1 MRYNISGNDYTFN
14 ANIRDNEQIRRSF
27 NELAQKT
34 FELSFEQWYQ
44 NGYWGDSYIPH
55 VLLDNGRVIANASV
69 NIIKTLWQNKSKCY
83 IQLGTVMTDP
93 EYRNKGLASF
103 LLNTIIA
110 EWEAKC
116 DAIYLFA
123 NDSVLGFYPKFGFV
137 AANEYQSEMT
147 IKKLPGAVRKLDMS
161 AVQDRDLLL
170 SKYAQSNPFS
180 ALPMVGNAGLL
191 MFYCS
196 QFLNDK
202 VYYVE
207 EYDAIVIVEYDEDSF
222 LCYDIFC
229 SDDKPLREILSIAA
243 LDGTQKVVFGFP
255 LKQGDNYRFSK
266 LKEED
271 ITLFVFSDK
280 ENIFSCNQVMIP
292 LLAHA

>member
-1 MRYNISGNDYTFN
+1 MQCNNNGTGYIYN

-44 NGYWGDSYIPH
+44 NEYWGDSYIPH

-69 NIIKTLWQNKSKCY
+69 NIINTVWQNKSRCY

-123 NDSVLGFYPKFGFV
+123 NDSVLDFYPKFGFV

-161 AVQDRDLLL
+161 AVQDRELLL

-180 ALPMVGNAGLL
+180 ALPMVEVWGI
-191 MFYCS
+191 
-196 QFLNDK
+196 D
-202 VYYVE
+202 
-207 EYDAIVIVEYDEDSF
+207 IV
-222 LCYDIFC
+222 
-229 SDDKPLREILSIAA
+229 
-243 LDGTQKVVFGFP
+243 
-255 LKQGDNYRFSK
+255 
-266 LKEED
+266 
-271 ITLFVFSDK
+271 
-280 ENIFSCNQVMIP
+280 
-292 LLAHA
+292 

>member
-1 MRYNISGNDYTFN
+1 MQCNNNGTGYIYN

-44 NGYWGDSYIPH
+44 NEYWGDSYIPH

-69 NIIKTLWQNKSKCY
+69 NIINTVWQNKSKCY

-103 LLNTIIA
+103 LLNIIIA

-123 NDSVLGFYPKFGFV
+123 NDSVLDFYPKFGFV

-161 AVQDRDLLL
+161 AVQDRELLL

-180 ALPMVGNAGLL
+180 ALPMVEVWGI
-191 MFYCS
+191 
-196 QFLNDK
+196 D
-202 VYYVE
+202 
-207 EYDAIVIVEYDEDSF
+207 IV
-222 LCYDIFC
+222 
-229 SDDKPLREILSIAA
+229 
-243 LDGTQKVVFGFP
+243 
-255 LKQGDNYRFSK
+255 
-266 LKEED
+266 
-271 ITLFVFSDK
+271 
-280 ENIFSCNQVMIP
+280 
-292 LLAHA
+292 